1 MVKLLSRS
9 AEENGIPYQFVR
21 GVIGGTDSGAL
32 HLARE
37 GVPAGVL
44 AVPCRYVHAPVG
56 VVSLVDYENTVK
68 LLVAA
73 LGKLG
78 REELRTGKS

>member
-1 MVKLLSRS
+1 M
-9 AEENGIPYQFVR
+9 
-21 GVIGGTDSGAL
+21 
-32 HLARE
+32 RE

-68 LLVAA
+68 LLMVALDR
-73 LGKLG
+73 LGG
-78 REELRTGKS
+78 EELRTGKS

>member
-1 MVKLLSRS
+1 M
-9 AEENGIPYQFVR
+9 
-21 GVIGGTDSGAL
+21 

-56 VVSLVDYENTVK
+56 VVSLVDYDNSVK
-68 LLVAA
+68 LLRAA
-73 LGKLG
+73 LDRLEGGLKG
-78 REELRTGKS
+78 